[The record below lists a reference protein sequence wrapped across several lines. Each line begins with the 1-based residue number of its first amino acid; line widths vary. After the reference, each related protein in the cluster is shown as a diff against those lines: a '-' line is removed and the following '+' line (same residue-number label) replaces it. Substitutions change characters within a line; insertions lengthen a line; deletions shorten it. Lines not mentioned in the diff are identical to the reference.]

1 MVIELILVF
10 AVTVCLT
17 VIAELKTRTKEISH
31 ILAFV
36 SNYGILSGAFISI
49 IQLLITISKYEQLI
63 VSKVLVEETSIIK
76 FVLMIFVSCRPLLI
90 GTGIKVIIS
99 GIIWIL
105 REDKKVVILEK
116 QSDPY
121 SILSRREK
129 EVARLAAKGYTNA
142 QIAEELYISTETVKR
157 QMSTIFE
164 KLEIES
170 RKQLKESD
178 NQNLTVRINYII
190 IYV

>member
-17 VIAELKTRTKEISH
+17 LIAELKTRTKEISH

-76 FVLMIFVSCRPLLI
+76 FVLMIEYGSDWIKAFKDKDLEDYENMRRKLVGREVLEFKDDHLLWYAVFV
-90 GTGIKVIIS
+90 K
-99 GIIWIL
+99 
-105 REDKKVVILEK
+105 
-116 QSDPY
+116 
-121 SILSRREK
+121 
-129 EVARLAAKGYTNA
+129 
-142 QIAEELYISTETVKR
+142 
-157 QMSTIFE
+157 
-164 KLEIES
+164 
-170 RKQLKESD
+170 
-178 NQNLTVRINYII
+178 
-190 IYV
+190 

>member
-76 FVLMIFVSCRPLLI
+76 FILMIFVSCRPFLI

-99 GIIWIL
+99 GISWIL
-105 REDKKVVILEK
+105 RED
-116 QSDPY
+116 
-121 SILSRREK
+121 
-129 EVARLAAKGYTNA
+129 

-157 QMSTIFE
+157 HMSTIFE
-164 KLEIES
+164 KLGIES
-170 RKQLKESD
+170 RKQLKEV
-178 NQNLTVRINYII
+178 TIKI
-190 IYV
+190 

>member
-17 VIAELKTRTKEISH
+17 LIAELKTRTKETTIVNNNV
-31 ILAFV
+31 FFE
-36 SNYGILSGAFISI
+36 NYGILSGAFISI

-76 FVLMIFVSCRPLLI
+76 FILMIFVSCRPLLI

-99 GIIWIL
+99 GISWIL
-105 REDKKVVILEK
+105 REDKNVVIPEK
-116 QSDPY
+116 QSDPF

-157 QMSTIFE
+157 HMSTIFE
-164 KLEIES
+164 KLGIES

-178 NQNLTVRINYII
+178 N
-190 IYV
+190 

>member
-1 MVIELILVF
+1 MVIELILIF

-17 VIAELKTRTKEISH
+17 LIAELRTRTKEISH

-76 FVLMIFVSCRPLLI
+76 YILMIFVSCRPLLI

-105 REDKKVVILEK
+105 REDKKVVIPEK
-116 QSDPY
+116 QSAPF

-157 QMSTIFE
+157 HMSTIFE
-164 KLEIES
+164 KLGIES
-170 RKQLKESD
+170 RKQL
-178 NQNLTVRINYII
+178 NMLANLF
-190 IYV
+190 